1 MTDTT
6 ARQRVTAFL
15 DAFEDPAHPYHGTI
29 NTLRSEGLQLTV
41 ADLREVLA
49 EPFLPST
56 WTAPDGTVYDLTRP
70 LLDRD
75 GDEWQVAAGPWPTA
89 HMVDGDCSP
98 RHLPDLIEDYGPIT
112 QADHRTD
119 EGA

>member
-1 MTDTT
+1 MTETT

-15 DAFEDPAHPYHGTI
+15 DALEDSAHPHGAI
-29 NTLRSEGLQLTV
+29 STLRSEGLRLTV
-41 ADLREVLA
+41 ADLRAVLA

-75 GDEWQVAAGPWPTA
+75 GDEWQVSDEPWPIA
-89 HMVDGDCSP
+89 RMVDGRCSP

-112 QADHRTD
+112 QRVH
-119 EGA
+119 